1 MKEFKL
7 LSAESVSVGHPDKL
21 TDYIVDSILD
31 EILKEDPNARV
42 AIDGVF
48 KDKYLT
54 LGGEI
59 TTTAKPNY
67 EEIIRRSIKEVGYE
81 KLSEEVEITLHIF
94 EQSPDIALGTN
105 DDIGGAG
112 DQGTITGFACDDCEA
127 LIPLEKYMADEI
139 LRHIY
144 FILRNKVDFIEP
156 DMKSQVTLRTNGVDD
171 TKIKTV
177 VLAIMHK
184 QGVEKQK
191 LIDIAQEAVTR
202 VSQDLNIPFCDDY
215 NLIVNG
221 TGEFVMGGPEADSG
235 EVGRKIVVDAYGVRV
250 PVGGGTYC
258 VDGDTEY
265 LSKDGWRKI
274 KDYSG
279 EDVAQ
284 WDNWKIQFV
293 QPYAYIDQPAD
304 KMYRLYSPNGIDMV
318 MSENHDIVYVS
329 TKGNINKKR
338 LKDLITDD
346 LKFMN
351 GFHGDIPITYTFDGF
366 DGVNLSDDEI
376 RLQVAFCADGIIV
389 DDTRGTINIKK
400 GRKKQR
406 LLDLFNKLNIQYSS
420 YDHDEGYTRYTFI
433 PPILSKSLKDCLCK
447 ANSEQLKIIA
457 SELPLWDGDAS
468 SCYRTTIKEDADFAQ
483 YVFMSQGNYAFI
495 AVDDRVG
502 EPYGEDGQYIR
513 KSVCYIVYPEKR
525 STHALRNGH
534 LNIEEFTTDRMYC
547 FTVPSGMLLLRRNNR
562 VFVTGNCGKDPSKV
576 DRSAAYMARYVAKN
590 IVASGIAGVCEIT
603 VSYCIGLAD
612 PISIDYNFYG
622 STTVDPDIIIEEVN
636 KLVSFRPKD
645 IIEKLDLRKPVYS
658 TSGLFGHFG
667 LSGKLGLDGS
677 YTPVPWEQ
685 LTLKDELFKNVMA
698 RISQGDAT
706 LSDLTVEEA

>member
-31 EILKEDPNARV
+31 EIIKEDPNARV

-105 DDIGGAG
+105 DDVGGAG

-144 FILRNKVDFIEP
+144 FVSRNEVDFIGP

-184 QGVEKQK
+184 QGIDKQK
-191 LIDIAQEAVTR
+191 LIDIAQEAVTK
-202 VSQDLNIPFCDDY
+202 VSQDLNIPFCEDF

-221 TGEFVMGGPEADSG
+221 TGEFVIGGPEADSG

-250 PVGGGTYC
+250 PVGGGT
-258 VDGDTEY
+258 
-265 LSKDGWRKI
+265 
-274 KDYSG
+274 
-279 EDVAQ
+279 
-284 WDNWKIQFV
+284 
-293 QPYAYIDQPAD
+293 
-304 KMYRLYSPNGIDMV
+304 
-318 MSENHDIVYVS
+318 
-329 TKGNINKKR
+329 
-338 LKDLITDD
+338 
-346 LKFMN
+346 
-351 GFHGDIPITYTFDGF
+351 
-366 DGVNLSDDEI
+366 
-376 RLQVAFCADGIIV
+376 
-389 DDTRGTINIKK
+389 
-400 GRKKQR
+400 
-406 LLDLFNKLNIQYSS
+406 FN
-420 YDHDEGYTRYTFI
+420 
-433 PPILSKSLKDCLCK
+433 
-447 ANSEQLKIIA
+447 
-457 SELPLWDGDAS
+457 
-468 SCYRTTIKEDADFAQ
+468 
-483 YVFMSQGNYAFI
+483 
-495 AVDDRVG
+495 
-502 EPYGEDGQYIR
+502 
-513 KSVCYIVYPEKR
+513 
-525 STHALRNGH
+525 
-534 LNIEEFTTDRMYC
+534 
-547 FTVPSGMLLLRRNNR
+547 
-562 VFVTGNCGKDPSKV
+562 GKDPSKV

-622 STTVDPDIIIEEVN
+622 STTFDPEIIIEEVN

-667 LSGKLGLDGS
+667 LPGKLGLDGS

>member
-1 MKEFKL
+1 MVKL
-7 LSAESVSVGHPDKL
+7 LTAESVSPGHPDKVM
-21 TDYIVDSILD
+21 DYIVDSILD
-31 EILKEDPNARV
+31 EILMNDPNARV

-59 TTTAKPNY
+59 TTTAKVNY
-67 EEIIRRSIKEVGYE
+67 EEVIKRSLLELGYND
-81 KLSEEVEITLHIF
+81 LSENVDITLHLF

-105 DDIGGAG
+105 DGVGGAG
-112 DQGTITGFACDDCEA
+112 DQGTITGYACNDNSRM
-127 LIPLEKYMADEI
+127 IPLEKAIADEI
-139 LRHIY
+139 MRVLY
-144 FILRNKVDFIEP
+144 FDARVNYSFIKP
-156 DMKSQVTLRTNGVDD
+156 DMKSQVTIEYSDEGVRVHTVVVACQHEEGVDKETFNAVITD
-171 TKIKTV
+171 AIKAALLHFNMTLGDAKV
-177 VLAIMHK
+177 I
-184 QGVEKQK
+184 
-191 LIDIAQEAVTR
+191 I
-202 VSQDLNIPFCDDY
+202 
-215 NLIVNG
+215 NG
-221 TGEFVMGGPEADSG
+221 TGEFTIGGPEADSG
-235 EVGRKIVVDAYGVRV
+235 EVGRKIVVDAYGVSV

-304 KMYRLYSPNGIDMV
+304 KMYRLYSPNGMDMV

-346 LKFMN
+346 MKFMN

-389 DDTRGTINIKK
+389 DDIRGTINIKK
-400 GRKKQR
+400 DRKKQR

-420 YDHDEGYTRYTFI
+420 YDHGEGYTRYTFI

-513 KSVCYIVYPEKR
+513 KSICYVVYPEKR

-562 VFVTGNCGKDPSKV
+562 VFVTGNCGKDSSKV
-576 DRSAAYMARYVAKN
+576 DRSAAYYARYIAKN
-590 IVASGIAGVCEIT
+590 IVSAGLADKCLIT
-603 VSYCIGLAD
+603 VSYCIGLPK
-612 PISIDYNFYG
+612 PISVDYNFFGTEHYDE
-622 STTVDPDIIIEEVN
+622 SEIIKAVESITDYSPKGIID
-636 KLVSFRPKD
+636 KLRLKSP
-645 IIEKLDLRKPVYS
+645 IYS
-658 TSGLFGHFG
+658 TAGLISHYG
-667 LSGKLGLDGS
+667 LYSKLGLDFS
-677 YTPVPWEQ
+677 TYINIPWES
-685 LTLKDELFKNVMA
+685 T
-698 RISQGDAT
+698 
-706 LSDLTVEEA
+706 DLVEYFQDYFHNYNQEEEN